1 MAPEEGRMK
10 SPKENA
16 MELISLGLKVV
27 PVHTPINKDGV
38 ISCTCKAG
46 AGCKS
51 IGKHPIPFKWGEA
64 ASNEPDSI
72 KAWWRTFQKANLGV
86 VAGQASGVVVVDVD
100 PRHGGNDSLDDL
112 QVKMGKLPDTATVIT
127 GSGGL
132 HIYFKHPG
140 GVVKNSAGALG
151 AGIDVRGDGGF
162 VVGPGSLH
170 SSGGF
175 YEWEAS
181 SEPLDVGFAVMPPWL
196 QKLIYEPPRTKTSPI
211 ENNGSVIEGG
221 RNVWL
226 TSLAGAVRRKGCGYK
241 PVFAAIW
248 YANLES
254 CNPPLE
260 KEECEKIAHSIL
272 RYEQ

>member
-1 MAPEEGRMK
+1 MK
-10 SPKENA
+10 KPIDNA
-16 MELISLGLKVV
+16 MELIGMGLKVV
-27 PVHTPINKDGV
+27 PVHTPIRQGDAIV
-38 ISCTCKAG
+38 CTCKAG

-64 ASNEPDSI
+64 ASSDLDSVR
-72 KAWWRTFQKANLGV
+72 AWWKTFKSANLGV
-86 VAGQASGVVVVDVD
+86 VAGSASGVVVVDVD

-112 QVKMGKLPDTATVIT
+112 LSKMGKLPDTATVIT
-127 GSGGL
+127 GSGGQ

-140 GVVKNSAGALG
+140 GVVRNSAGAIG
-151 AGIDVRGDGGF
+151 PGIDVRGDGGF

-181 SEPLDVGFAVMPPWL
+181 SEPADVGFAVMPQWL
-196 QKLIYEPPRTKTSPI
+196 QKLVYEPPRVKTSPI
-211 ENNGSVIEGG
+211 ESDGAVIEGG

-241 PVFAAIW
+241 PIFAAIW

-260 KEECEKIAHSIL
+260 KIECEKIAHSIL
-272 RYEQ
+272 RYPA

>member
-1 MAPEEGRMK
+1 MK

-27 PVHTPINKDGV
+27 PVHTPVSKDGV

-51 IGKHPIPFKWGEA
+51 IGKHPIPFKWVEA
-64 ASNEPDSI
+64 ASKEADSV

-86 VAGQASGVVVVDVD
+86 VAGQSSGVVVVDID

-127 GSGGL
+127 GSGGQ

-140 GVVKNSAGALG
+140 GIVKNSAGALG
-151 AGIDVRGDGGF
+151 VGIDVRGDGGF

-181 SEPLDVGFAVMPPWL
+181 SEPLDVGFAVMPQWL
-196 QKLIYEPPRTKTSPI
+196 QKLVYEPPRVKTSPI
-211 ENNGSVIEGG
+211 ESDGVVIEGG

-248 YANLES
+248 FANLES

-260 KEECEKIAHSIL
+260 KEECEKIANSIL
-272 RYEQ
+272 RYPA